1 MSVNDRGTI
10 KWTAM
15 MMPEHVEL
23 LNQLKEKQNRK
34 QKPILDEQ
42 QLEENGFQLMMAHKD
57 NLLISIK
64 YYANYDYHN
73 IKGYVDR
80 INYQDKYVSVVEKIS
95 SKDDTRINFDMILEV
110 TIL

>member
-64 YYANYDYHN
+64 YYDNYDYNN
-73 IKGYVDR
+73 IRGYVDK
-80 INYQDKYVSVVEKIS
+80 INYQDKYVSVVKRITSEDNI
-95 SKDDTRINFDMILEV
+95 RINFDVILEV

>member
-42 QLEENGFQLMMAHKD
+42 QFEENGFQLMIAHKD
-57 NLLISIK
+57 NLLVNIK
-64 YYANYDYHN
+64 YYSNYDYHN
-73 IKGYVDR
+73 IKGYVDK
-80 INYQDKYVSVVEKIS
+80 INYQHKYVSVVEKIS
-95 SKDDTRINFDMILEV
+95 SEDDTRINFDVILEV